1 MKVPF
6 FDYPRLFL
14 DKKDEYMKIFSDVA
28 SRGAF
33 IMQDDVDIFEKNL
46 STYSNSN
53 YAIGVGNATDAINLI
68 NGDLSITASKF
79 ELDTDGVDIS
89 STNKTVKQILGEKK

>member
-1 MKVPF
+1 MKIPF

-14 DKKDEYMKIFSDVA
+14 DKKDEYMNIFSDVA

-46 STYSNSN
+46 STFSSSKY
-53 YAIGVGNATDAINLI
+53 VG
-68 NGDLSITASKF
+68 
-79 ELDTDGVDIS
+79 
-89 STNKTVKQILGEKK
+89 